1 MPRPRVKDEDRR
13 RVSRACDNCKRRK
26 EKCDGQSPCNL
37 CKRRGCEPECV
48 YSDTPS
54 RVLQQKSRRP
64 MGSVDLRDEIVYS
77 SDAEMAVE
85 SLLNLSSGG
94 NQHGNARTP
103 GQTNRRDSL
112 ISNESHAPV
121 PKMARLLRDKL
132 GKFMFVGD
140 SSNLAFLQMIRRTAK
155 DRIGDCPFTLDPA
168 RKMMVE
174 VTPVPKFV
182 MSPAS
187 VMRKPPLHE
196 AKELVRQYLFAASG
210 IIDLFDPTDIMAHL
224 SHWVVDGS
232 ADTTDLN
239 CSIYYLVMAIGAQV
253 QPNSGLEDKAERYFD
268 HGRKLVM
275 ASLLEEPSTLTI
287 QASCLICF
295 YLLTACRRNAAF
307 MLFGIAARA
316 AYALGLHRSDI
327 SKLFEIRERR
337 TRERTWKSVRVL
349 DLFMSASLGRPP
361 ATSEVDGGN
370 VSWNKPSRD
379 YDDIHLDTLNPSAI
393 LRLCFILER
402 IINEVYCRREVSVQ
416 LVESISR
423 QYRDWTFQ
431 LSEGLHT
438 DGLDHGDKDPDIAM
452 RRAIGVAHLKGAYY
466 WSIIILTRPFLLF
479 RVSEQT
485 VHESVEKFADACVDS
500 ALRSMEIATDIIHLP
515 GIPRKMPW
523 VINSLFVSALV
534 FGVACL
540 GDLDK
545 MFPLISSLEQ
555 SKVNMAYFS
564 VGDPSARRYLQIIE
578 FLSQAVATHVRTRDL
593 KQMARRQKDV
603 SKMFGEMDENGRANF
618 LLAENGLE
626 AATIPEAE
634 PDKDENTSPLLRT
647 AAFQDPFEAQVSVA
661 VPVLT
666 TSGFLANQNP
676 AGASEPTASKGASP
690 FPTDW
695 LNDAGFS
702 QDFTFTDEFPLW
714 PVLNDFDPMLEND
727 PQTSMLG

>member
-1 MPRPRVKDEDRR
+1 MPRPRVKDEERR

-26 EKCDGQSPCNL
+26 EKCDGLNPCNL
-37 CKRRGCEPECV
+37 CKRRGCEPDCV
-48 YSDTPS
+48 YSDVPS
-54 RVLQQKSRRP
+54 RVLQQKSRRSK
-64 MGSVDLRDEIVYS
+64 GSVDLRDGTHEMAYS
-77 SDAEMAVE
+77 SDAEVAVE
-85 SLLNLSSGG
+85 SLLNLSGGG
-94 NQHGNARTP
+94 NKTTAHTP
-103 GQTNRRDSL
+103 DQRDRRDSL
-112 ISNESHAPV
+112 VSNESHAPV

-140 SSNLAFLQMIRRTAK
+140 SSNLAFLQMIRRAAK

-174 VTPVPKFV
+174 ATPAAK
-182 MSPAS
+182 PAPS
-187 VMRKPPLHE
+187 ATSIVRKPALHE
-196 AKELVRQYLFAASG
+196 AKELVRQYLFVTSG
-210 IIDLFDPTDIMAHL
+210 IIDLFDPADIMQHL
-224 SHWVVDGS
+224 SHWVVDVS
-232 ADTTDLN
+232 ADTDLN
-239 CSIYYLVMAIGAQV
+239 CSIYYLVLAIGAQV
-253 QPNSGLEDKAERYFD
+253 QLDSGIEDAAERYFN

-307 MLFGIAARA
+307 MLFGVASRA

-327 SKLFEIRERR
+327 TKLFEFRERR

-370 VSWNKPSRD
+370 VSWNRPSRD
-379 YDDIHLDTLNPSAI
+379 YDDIQLDALNPSAT

-416 LVESISR
+416 LVESISQ
-423 QYRDWTFQ
+423 QYRDWTNQ

-438 DGLDHGDKDPDIAM
+438 DGLDAADNDPDAVM

-479 RVSEQT
+479 RVSEER
-485 VHESVEKFADACVDS
+485 VHASVETFADACVDS
-500 ALRSMEIATDIIHLP
+500 ALRSMDICTDIIHIP
-515 GIPRKMPW
+515 GGIPKKLPW
-523 VINSLFVSALV
+523 IINSLFVSALV

-545 MFPLISSLEQ
+545 SFPLMSSIEQ
-555 SKVNMAYFS
+555 ARANLNYFAA
-564 VGDPSARRYLQIIE
+564 GDLSARRYLQIIE
-578 FLSQAVATHVRTRDL
+578 FLCQAVVTHTRTRDL

-603 SKMFGEMDENGRANF
+603 SKMFGEMDENAVNGPLVGGETEPATVPDAQTNQDDG
-618 LLAENGLE
+618 NGLLQTE
-626 AATIPEAE
+626 ML
-634 PDKDENTSPLLRT
+634 D
-647 AAFQDPFEAQVSVA
+647 DPFS

-666 TSGFLANQNP
+666 TSGFLANQQP
-676 AGASEPTASKGASP
+676 MAGSEANASKGASP
-690 FPTDW
+690 FPIDY

-702 QDFTFTDEFPLW
+702 NDFTFTEEFPLW
-714 PVLNDFDPMLEND
+714 SLLNDFDAD
-727 PQTSMLG
+727 PQGLFPSG

>member
-26 EKCDGQSPCNL
+26 EKCDGSKPCNL

-48 YSDTPS
+48 YTEVPS
-54 RVLQQKSRRP
+54 RVLQQKSRQST
-64 MGSVDLRDEIVYS
+64 GSVELHNEMTYS
-77 SDAEMAVE
+77 SDAEIAVE
-85 SLLNLSSGG
+85 SLLNLSGAG
-94 NQHGNARTP
+94 NHSITRTP
-103 GQTNRRDSL
+103 DHRDRRDSL

-132 GKFMFVGD
+132 GKFMFVGE

-155 DRIGDCPFTLDPA
+155 ERIGECPFTLDPA
-168 RKMMVE
+168 RKTMVE
-174 VTPVPKFV
+174 ATPATKPVP
-182 MSPAS
+182 SSAA
-187 VMRKPPLHE
+187 MRKPALHE
-196 AKELVRQYLFAASG
+196 AKELVRQYLFATSG
-210 IIDLFDPTDIMAHL
+210 IIDLFDPTEITQHL
-224 SHWVVDGS
+224 SHWVLGVSPD
-232 ADTTDLN
+232 TDLN
-239 CSIYYLVMAIGAQV
+239 CSIYYLVLAIGAQV
-253 QPNSGLEDKAERYFD
+253 HSDRGMEDAAERYFD

-307 MLFGIAARA
+307 MLFGVASRA
-316 AYALGLHRSDI
+316 AYALGLHRDDI
-327 SKLFEIRERR
+327 SKLFEFRERR

-370 VSWNKPSRD
+370 LSWNRPSRD
-379 YDDIHLDTLNPSAI
+379 YDDIQLDALNPSAT

-416 LVESISR
+416 LVENISR
-423 QYRDWTFQ
+423 QYRDWTNQ

-438 DGLDHGDKDPDIAM
+438 DGLDVGDDEPDAVL

-479 RVSEQT
+479 RVAEERVQN
-485 VHESVEKFADACVDS
+485 SVETFADACVDS

-515 GIPRKMPW
+515 GIPKRMPW
-523 VINSLFVSALV
+523 IINSLFVSALV

-545 MFPLISSLEQ
+545 SFPLMSSIEQ
-555 SKVNMAYFS
+555 AKANLSYFATS
-564 VGDPSARRYLQIIE
+564 DPSARRYLQIVE
-578 FLSQAVATHVRTRDL
+578 FLSQAVVTHARTRDL

-603 SKMFGEMDENGRANF
+603 SKMFGEMDENAVSTPPEMDPALAPDAQPSRDNANA
-618 LLAENGLE
+618 LLEI
-626 AATIPEAE
+626 AAL
-634 PDKDENTSPLLRT
+634 D
-647 AAFQDPFEAQVSVA
+647 DPFSVQNSGIG
-661 VPVLT
+661 PVLT
-666 TSGFLANQNP
+666 TSGFLANQQP
-676 AGASEPTASKGASP
+676 TAASEANPSKGASP
-690 FPTDW
+690 FSMDY

-702 QDFTFTDEFPLW
+702 NDFTFTEEFPLW
-714 PVLNDFDPMLEND
+714 SLLNDFDADM
-727 PQTSMLG
+727 QGAFRS

>member
-1 MPRPRVKDEDRR
+1 M
-13 RVSRACDNCKRRK
+13 
-26 EKCDGQSPCNL
+26 
-37 CKRRGCEPECV
+37 
-48 YSDTPS
+48 
-54 RVLQQKSRRP
+54 LQQKSRRSK
-64 MGSVDLRDEIVYS
+64 GSVDLRDGTHEMAYS
-77 SDAEMAVE
+77 SDAEVAVE
-85 SLLNLSSGG
+85 SLLNLSGGG
-94 NQHGNARTP
+94 NKTTAHTP
-103 GQTNRRDSL
+103 DQRDRRDSL
-112 ISNESHAPV
+112 VSNESHAPV

-140 SSNLAFLQMIRRTAK
+140 SSNLAFLQMIRRAAK

-174 VTPVPKFV
+174 ATPAAK
-182 MSPAS
+182 PAPS
-187 VMRKPPLHE
+187 ATSIVRKPALHE
-196 AKELVRQYLFAASG
+196 AKELVRQYLFVTSG
-210 IIDLFDPTDIMAHL
+210 IIDLFDPADIMQHL
-224 SHWVVDGS
+224 SHWVVDVS
-232 ADTTDLN
+232 ADTDLN
-239 CSIYYLVMAIGAQV
+239 CSIYYLVLAIGAQV
-253 QPNSGLEDKAERYFD
+253 QLDSGIEDAAERYFN

-307 MLFGIAARA
+307 MLFGVASRA

-327 SKLFEIRERR
+327 TKLFEFRERR

-370 VSWNKPSRD
+370 VSWNRPSRD
-379 YDDIHLDTLNPSAI
+379 YDDIQLDALNPSAT

-416 LVESISR
+416 LVESISQ
-423 QYRDWTFQ
+423 QYRDWTNQ

-438 DGLDHGDKDPDIAM
+438 DGLDAADNDPDAVM

-479 RVSEQT
+479 RVSEER
-485 VHESVEKFADACVDS
+485 VHASVETFADACVDS
-500 ALRSMEIATDIIHLP
+500 ALRSMDICTDIIHIP
-515 GIPRKMPW
+515 GGIPKKLPW
-523 VINSLFVSALV
+523 IINSLFVSALV

-545 MFPLISSLEQ
+545 SFPLMSSIEQ
-555 SKVNMAYFS
+555 ARANLNYFAA
-564 VGDPSARRYLQIIE
+564 GDLSARRYLQIIE
-578 FLSQAVATHVRTRDL
+578 FLCQAVVTHTRTRDL

-603 SKMFGEMDENGRANF
+603 SKMFGEMDENAVNGPLVGGETEPATVPDAQTNQDDG
-618 LLAENGLE
+618 NGLLQTE
-626 AATIPEAE
+626 ML
-634 PDKDENTSPLLRT
+634 D
-647 AAFQDPFEAQVSVA
+647 DPFS

-666 TSGFLANQNP
+666 TSGFLANQQP
-676 AGASEPTASKGASP
+676 MAGSEANASKGASP
-690 FPTDW
+690 FPIDY

-702 QDFTFTDEFPLW
+702 NDFTFTEEFPLW
-714 PVLNDFDPMLEND
+714 SLLNDFDAD
-727 PQTSMLG
+727 PQGLFPSG

>member
-1 MPRPRVKDEDRR
+1 
-13 RVSRACDNCKRRK
+13 
-26 EKCDGQSPCNL
+26 
-37 CKRRGCEPECV
+37 
-48 YSDTPS
+48 
-54 RVLQQKSRRP
+54 
-64 MGSVDLRDEIVYS
+64 MGSVDLRDEVAYS

-85 SLLNLSSGG
+85 SLLNLSGG
-94 NQHGNARTP
+94 GTHSNNNSRTP
-103 GQTNRRDSL
+103 DQRHRGDSL

-140 SSNLAFLQMIRRTAK
+140 SSNLAFLQMIRRAAK
-155 DRIGDCPFTLDPA
+155 DRIGDCPFTMDPA

-174 VTPVPKFV
+174 ATPAPKLV
-182 MSPAS
+182 SSPATII
-187 VMRKPPLHE
+187 RKPQLHE
-196 AKELVRQYLFAASG
+196 AKELVRQYLFASSG
-210 IIDLFDPTDIMAHL
+210 IIDLFDPADVMAHL
-224 SHWVVDGS
+224 SHWVGDTL
-232 ADTTDLN
+232 ADTDLN

-253 QPNSGLEDKAERYFD
+253 RPDSGMEDAAERYFD

-307 MLFGIAARA
+307 MLFGVASRA

-337 TRERTWKSVRVL
+337 IRERTWKSVRVL

-370 VSWNKPSRD
+370 VSWTKPSRD
-379 YDDIHLDTLNPSAI
+379 YDDIHLHTLNPSAT

-416 LVESISR
+416 LVENISR
-423 QYRDWTFQ
+423 QYRDWTLQ

-438 DGLDHGDKDPDIAM
+438 DGLDQGDNDPDTSM

-479 RVSEQT
+479 RVSEQK
-485 VHESVEKFADACVDS
+485 VHASVETFADACVDS
-500 ALRSMEIATDIIHLP
+500 ALRSMEIATDIIHIP
-515 GIPRKMPW
+515 GIPRKLPW

-545 MFPLISSLEQ
+545 LFPLMSSLEQ
-555 SKVNMAYFS
+555 SRVNMAYFS
-564 VGDPSARRYLQIIE
+564 VSDPSARRYLQIIE
-578 FLSQAVATHVRTRDL
+578 FLSQAVITHVRTRDL

-603 SKMFGEMDENGRANF
+603 SKMFGEMDENGSNAP
-618 LLAENGLE
+618 LAEGEPDAASLPEVEPSKDDENGLLQ
-626 AATIPEAE
+626 T
-634 PDKDENTSPLLRT
+634 T
-647 AAFQDPFEAQVSVA
+647 AFEDPFEVQGSGVG
-661 VPVLT
+661 PVLT
-666 TSGFLANQNP
+666 TSGFLANQPP
-676 AGASEPTASKGASP
+676 AAGSELNASKCASP

-702 QDFTFTDEFPLW
+702 NDFTFTEEFPLW
-714 PVLNDFDPMLEND
+714 SLLNDFDPLLEAD
-727 PQTSMLG
+727 PHLSMPG

>member
-26 EKCDGQSPCNL
+26 EKCDGQTPCNL

-54 RVLQQKSRRP
+54 RVLQPKTRRP
-64 MGSVDLRDEIVYS
+64 LASVDLRDEMVYS

-85 SLLNLSSGG
+85 SLLNLSGG
-94 NQHGNARTP
+94 ISRHGNDQTP
-103 GQTNRRDSL
+103 SQTDRRDSL

-155 DRIGDCPFTLDPA
+155 DRIGECPFTIDPA
-168 RKMMVE
+168 RKTMVE
-174 VTPVPKFV
+174 ITPAPRLV
-182 MSPAS
+182 SS
-187 VMRKPPLHE
+187 NTIMRKPPLHD
-196 AKELVRQYLFAASG
+196 AKEMVRQYLLASSG
-210 IIDLFDPTDIMAHL
+210 IIDLFDPADIMAHL
-224 SHWVVDGS
+224 SQWVVETSDEP
-232 ADTTDLN
+232 DLN
-239 CSIYYLVMAIGAQV
+239 SSIYYLVLAIGAQV
-253 QPNSGLEDKAERYFD
+253 RPDSAAEDKAEQYFD
-268 HGRKLVM
+268 HGRTMVM
-275 ASLLEEPSTLTI
+275 AGLLEEPSTLTI

-307 MLFGIAARA
+307 MLFGVASRA

-379 YDDIHLDTLNPSAI
+379 YDDIHLDSLNPSAT

-423 QYRDWTFQ
+423 QYRDWTLQ

-438 DGLDHGDKDPDIAM
+438 M

-479 RVSEQT
+479 RVSEQR
-485 VHESVEKFADACVDS
+485 VHASVETFADACVDS
-500 ALRSMEIATDIIHLP
+500 ALRSMEIATDIIHTP
-515 GIPRKMPW
+515 GIPRKLPW
-523 VINSLFVSALV
+523 LINSLFVSALV

-545 MFPLISSLEQ
+545 LFPLISSLEQ
-555 SKVNMAYFS
+555 AKLNMAYFS
-564 VGDPSARRYLQIIE
+564 TGDPSARRYLQIID
-578 FLSQAVATHVRTRDL
+578 FLSQAVITHVRTRDL
-593 KQMARRQKDV
+593 KQMERRQKDV
-603 SKMFGEMDENGRANF
+603 SKMFGEMMDKTGSNTPPAEGGPSSAT
-618 LLAENGLE
+618 LAEVGPSDEDRTGL
-626 AATIPEAE
+626 
-634 PDKDENTSPLLRT
+634 LQT
-647 AAFQDPFEAQVSVA
+647 AAFEDPFGLQGSLAG
-661 VPVLT
+661 PVLT

-676 AGASEPTASKGASP
+676 GFGSEPNASKGASP

-695 LNDAGFS
+695 LSDAGFLE
-702 QDFTFTDEFPLW
+702 DFSFTEEFPMWSL
-714 PVLNDFDPMLEND
+714 LNDFDPTLAIG
-727 PQTSMLG
+727 PQAAMPR

>member
-26 EKCDGQSPCNL
+26 EKCDGQLPCNL

-54 RVLQQKSRRP
+54 RVLQPKSRRS
-64 MGSVDLRDEIVYS
+64 MGSVDLRDEMVYS

-85 SLLNLSSGG
+85 SLLNLSGGG
-94 NQHGNARTP
+94 NHLSNAQTP
-103 GQTNRRDSL
+103 SQTDRRDSL
-112 ISNESHAPV
+112 ISKENHAPV

-132 GKFMFVGD
+132 GKFMFVGE
-140 SSNLAFLQMIRRTAK
+140 SSNLAFLQMIRRIAK
-155 DRIGDCPFTLDPA
+155 DRIGDCSFTLDPA

-174 VTPVPKFV
+174 ATPAPRLV
-182 MSPAS
+182 SLS
-187 VMRKPPLHE
+187 TTIMRKPQLHE
-196 AKELVRQYLFAASG
+196 AKELVRQYLFASSG
-210 IIDLFDPTDIMAHL
+210 IIDLFDPADIMMHL
-224 SHWVVDGS
+224 SQWIVDVS
-232 ADTTDLN
+232 DDTDLN

-253 QPNSGLEDKAERYFD
+253 HPDSGTEDKAERYFD
-268 HGRKLVM
+268 HGRTLVM

-307 MLFGIAARA
+307 MLFGIASRA

-337 TRERTWKSVRVL
+337 TRERTWKSVRML
-349 DLFMSASLGRPP
+349 DLFMSASLGRPS

-379 YDDIHLDTLNPSAI
+379 YDDIHLDSLNPSAT

-423 QYRDWTFQ
+423 QYRDWTFK

-438 DGLDHGDKDPDIAM
+438 DGLDQDDKDPDTAM

-479 RVSEQT
+479 RVSEQR
-485 VHESVEKFADACVDS
+485 VHASVETFADACVDS
-500 ALRSMEIATDIIHLP
+500 ALRSMEIATDIIHTP
-515 GIPRKMPW
+515 GIPRKLPW

-545 MFPLISSLEQ
+545 LFPLMSSLEQ
-555 SKVNMAYFS
+555 AKANMAYFS
-564 VGDPSARRYLQIIE
+564 IGDTSARRYLQIID
-578 FLSQAVATHVRTRDL
+578 FLSQAVITHVRTRDL
-593 KQMARRQKDV
+593 KQMVRRQKDV
-603 SKMFGEMDENGRANF
+603 SKMFGEMDENGSNVPIAEGGPASASLTEAGPSDEDQTG
-618 LLAENGLE
+618 LLQ
-626 AATIPEAE
+626 T
-634 PDKDENTSPLLRT
+634 D
-647 AAFQDPFEAQVSVA
+647 AFEDPFGPQGSRAG
-661 VPVLT
+661 PVLT
-666 TSGFLANQNP
+666 TSGVLANQNP
-676 AGASEPTASKGASP
+676 VAGSEPNASKGASP

-695 LNDAGFS
+695 LNDAGFLE
-702 QDFTFTDEFPLW
+702 DFTFTEEFPMWSL
-714 PVLNDFDPMLEND
+714 LNDFDPLLDAD
-727 PQTSMLG
+727 PRASMPG

>member
-26 EKCDGQSPCNL
+26 EKCDGQCPCNL

-48 YSDTPS
+48 FSDTPS
-54 RVLQQKSRRP
+54 RVLQPKTRRAV
-64 MGSVDLRDEIVYS
+64 GSVDLREQQMAYS

-85 SLLNLSSGG
+85 SLLNLSGGG
-94 NQHGNARTP
+94 NDHGNFQTP
-103 GQTNRRDSL
+103 GERDRRNSL

-155 DRIGDCPFTLDPA
+155 DRIGDCPFTMDPA
-168 RKMMVE
+168 RKTMVE
-174 VTPVPKFV
+174 ATPAPRLISSSGKIL
-182 MSPAS
+182 
-187 VMRKPPLHE
+187 RKPPLHE
-196 AKELVRQYLFAASG
+196 AKEMVRQYLLASSG
-210 IIDLFDPTDIMAHL
+210 VIDLFDPADIMAHL
-224 SHWVVDGS
+224 SHWVVDTS
-232 ADTTDLN
+232 DNTDLN
-239 CSIYYLVMAIGAQV
+239 SSIYYLVLAIGAQV
-253 QPNSGLEDKAERYFD
+253 QPDSAGEDKAERYFD
-268 HGRKLVM
+268 HGRTMVM

-295 YLLTACRRNAAF
+295 YLLTTCRRNAAF
-307 MLFGIAARA
+307 MLFGVASRA

-337 TRERTWKSVRVL
+337 TRERTWKTVRVL

-379 YDDIHLDTLNPSAI
+379 YDDIHLDSLNPSAT

-416 LVESISR
+416 LVESISC

-438 DGLDHGDKDPDIAM
+438 DGLGQGDDDPETSM
-452 RRAIGVAHLKGAYY
+452 RRALGVAHLKGAYY

-479 RVSEQT
+479 RVSEQK
-485 VHESVEKFADACVDS
+485 VPASVETFADACVDS
-500 ALRSMEIATDIIHLP
+500 ALRSMEIATDIIHIP
-515 GIPRKMPW
+515 GIPSKLPW

-545 MFPLISSLEQ
+545 LFPLLSSLEQ
-555 SKVNMAYFS
+555 AKSNMAHFAT
-564 VGDPSARRYLQIIE
+564 GDPSARRYLQIID
-578 FLSQAVATHVRTRDL
+578 FLSQAVITHVRTRDL
-593 KQMARRQKDV
+593 KQMVRRQKDV
-603 SKMFGEMDENGRANF
+603 SKMFGELDENGSSVH
-618 LLAENGLE
+618 LAEGDLSP
-626 AATIPEAE
+626 AHLPETGPTNESQIA
-634 PDKDENTSPLLRT
+634 LLQT
-647 AAFQDPFEAQVSVA
+647 AAFKDQFGSQGSLAG
-661 VPVLT
+661 PVLT
-666 TSGFLANQNP
+666 TSGLLANQNP
-676 AGASEPTASKGASP
+676 AIGSEPNASKGTSP

-695 LNDAGFS
+695 LSNAGFLE
-702 QDFTFTDEFPLW
+702 DFTSTEEFPMWSL
-714 PVLNDFDPMLEND
+714 LNDFDP
-727 PQTSMLG
+727 SMAMDAQAPLPG